1 VSLRLSVV
9 GLSLTLV
16 VIPATPG
23 QASQPHGAESPLLSR
38 LGNTPESILKLFDEP
53 GSIRPTAHTLTAE
66 ERRQLNEALNALPP
80 LHRQVLG
87 ERLRTLSFLDG
98 MPNTALTSPVDPNAE
113 YRQYDITIR
122 GSIFQQTASEWLTQK
137 ERTCFASEGSSRDV
151 SIEVGDGPAILYALL
166 HEGAH
171 VVDGVVHITPYEAP
185 GGKPPDPTASPF
197 TRGVWTDRTTPAPPF
212 RDPLLESVAYRRGGK
227 PLSMEVA
234 PRLYDE
240 LNRTPFASLYGSS
253 NWGDDLA
260 EYVALYHLTHGLDQ
274 PYRIVVR
281 EGGRELS
288 VYEPMKSRRVLERV
302 SVMKAFYEILVPT
315 RTGPGKKV
323 AYLGLAGHGGGQSS
337 SPPSRR
343 TKNSPESGPLVSRE
357 NSRDFPLGEKSAPIS
372 DPLTLTSGGSFVRG
386 CHWPSALIFDS

>member
-1 VSLRLSVV
+1 V
-9 GLSLTLV
+9 
-16 VIPATPG
+16 
-23 QASQPHGAESPLLSR
+23 
-38 LGNTPESILKLFDEP
+38 GNTPESILKLFDEP
-53 GSIRPTAHTLTAE
+53 GSARPTAHTLTKE
-66 ERRQLNEALNALPP
+66 ERRQLNEAFDALPP
-80 LHRQVLG
+80 LHRKVLG

-98 MPNTALTSPVDPNAE
+98 MPNTALTSPVDPKAE

-122 GSIFQQTASEWLTQK
+122 ASIFRQTASQWLTEK
-137 ERTCFASEGSSRDV
+137 ESTCFDAAGTNRSV

-185 GGKPPDPTASPF
+185 GGKPPDPTPF
-197 TRGVWTDRTTPAPPF
+197 TRGVWTDRTTPAPPY
-212 RDPLLESVAYRRGGK
+212 RDLLLEGVAFRRGGK
-227 PLSMEVA
+227 ALSMEVA
-234 PRLYDE
+234 PRLYDD
-240 LNRTPFASLYGSS
+240 LSRTPYASLYASG

-260 EYVALYHLTHGLDQ
+260 EYVALYHLTHELDQ

-302 SVMKAFYEILVPT
+302 GVMKAFYETPVA
-315 RTGPGKKV
+315 TGTGGGKMV
-323 AYLGLAGHGGGQSS
+323 AYFGFAGQVGGQSS

-357 NSRDFPLGEKSAPIS
+357 KSIDFPLGENRTPIS
-372 DPLTLTSGGSFVRG
+372 DPLTLTSGGSFARG